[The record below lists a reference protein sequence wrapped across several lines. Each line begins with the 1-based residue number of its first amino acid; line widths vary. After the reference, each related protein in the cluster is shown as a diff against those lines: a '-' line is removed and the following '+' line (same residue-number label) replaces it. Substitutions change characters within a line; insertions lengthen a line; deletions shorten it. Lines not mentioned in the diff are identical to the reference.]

1 MTDPKTRR
9 TRDGRTLTDADLENL
24 ATEVEE
30 TDYDVEALKTR
41 RRGRPSMGSGPAD
54 VVPVRID
61 PELRAAIEAQA
72 EADGTTTSEIIRE
85 AIRRFLDVA

>member
-9 TRDGRTLTDADLENL
+9 TRGGRTLTDDELEAL

-30 TDYDVEALKTR
+30 TDYDVDALKTR

-72 EADGTTTSEIIRE
+72 EAEGTTTSEIIRE
-85 AIRRFLDVA
+85 AIRRFLEVA

>member
-1 MTDPKTRR
+1 MTEPKTHR
-9 TRDGRTLTDADLENL
+9 TRSGRTLTDEEIDALS
-24 ATEVEE
+24 TEVAE
-30 TDYDVEALKTR
+30 TDYEVKDLKTR

-61 PELRAAIEAQA
+61 PELRAAIEARA
-72 EADGTTTSEIIRE
+72 EAEHTTTSELIRE

>member
-1 MTDPKTRR
+1 MTESKTHR
-9 TRDGRTLTDADLENL
+9 TRSGRTLTDEEVDALS
-24 ATEVEE
+24 TEVAE
-30 TDYDVEALKTR
+30 TDYDIEDLKTR

-61 PELRAAIEAQA
+61 PELRAAIEARA
-72 EADGTTTSEIIRE
+72 EADHTTTSETIRE

>member
-1 MTDPKTRR
+1 MTESKTHR
-9 TRDGRTLTDADLENL
+9 TRSGRTLTDEEVDALS
-24 ATEVEE
+24 TEVAE
-30 TDYDVEALKTR
+30 TDYDIEDLKTR

-61 PELRAAIEAQA
+61 PELRAAIEARA
-72 EADGTTTSEIIRE
+72 EADHTTTSEIIRE